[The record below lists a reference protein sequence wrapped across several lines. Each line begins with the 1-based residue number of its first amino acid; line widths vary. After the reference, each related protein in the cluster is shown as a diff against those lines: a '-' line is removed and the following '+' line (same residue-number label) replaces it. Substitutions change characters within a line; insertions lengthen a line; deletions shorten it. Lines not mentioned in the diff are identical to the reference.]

1 MTQGKLYEKILEGKR
16 GQYTDS
22 IWSAD
27 DEIYFEV
34 IEVADGHVQSVLDE
48 AKKEFPL
55 ESDFLLA
62 IAEKGFERATF
73 QFLLDLHL
81 KRNVWFEKWFGSEH
95 P

>member
-22 IWSAD
+22 IWSVD

-48 AKKEFPL
+48 AKKEFPQY
-55 ESDFLLA
+55 EAETTDIDAASKA
-62 IAEKGFERATF
+62 ILSHAKFIQKVYEWKA
-73 QFLLDLHL
+73 
-81 KRNVWFEKWFGSEH
+81 KWFGSEQ